1 MLPALVVLL
10 GAAALFAIGWAVLR
24 SWRRR
29 AAASCEGPAAIVLVH
44 GFLGFDELALL
55 GRRHTYFR
63 GVAAV
68 LEAAGARVYAPRLT
82 PMGSVAERAAALTA
96 FVRSLPEP
104 RVVLLAH
111 SMGGLDARYAVARLG
126 LADQVAAVVTIG
138 TPHRGTPL
146 ARIGDWAPARTLR
159 AALEAVGVSAS
170 ASECMTPERMEEFNR
185 EVPDAPGVYY
195 ASVVTRA
202 RLSNLSPALWPTHQY
217 LSRRAG
223 SNDGVVPAASQQWGE
238 TLAETDADHW
248 AQIGWRTAWRTK
260 APRAAAA
267 DELSVYQD
275 VLRRLRARGI

>member
-1 MLPALVVLL
+1 MFLALILLACTAVVLALVWV
-10 GAAALFAIGWAVLR
+10 ALRA
-24 SWRRR
+24 WRRR
-29 AAASCEGPAAIVLVH
+29 ATPAVEGPAAIVLVH
-44 GFLGFDELALL
+44 GFLGFDELAVL
-55 GRRHTYFR
+55 GRRHSYFR

-82 PMGSVAERAAALTA
+82 PMGSVAERAAALVA

-146 ARIGDWAPARTLR
+146 ARIGDWAPARALR
-159 AALEAVGVSAS
+159 GALEAAGVPAS
-170 ASECMTPERMEEFNR
+170 ASEQMTPERMEEFNR

-195 ASVVTRA
+195 ASIVTRA
-202 RLSNLSPALWPTHQY
+202 RPRDLSPALWATHRY
-217 LSRRAG
+217 LLRRAG
-223 SNDGVVPAASQQWGE
+223 SNDGVVPAASQCWGE

-248 AQIGWRTAWRTK
+248 AQIGWQIGWRT
-260 APRAAAA
+260 RAGVTGDLA
-267 DELSVYQD
+267 VYED
-275 VLRRLRARGI
+275 VLRSLRARGI